1 MAGKVCVVPDYSG
14 LIQPCLQPKH
24 AKQKREQCFSRWQ
37 EHIEIQKTCS
47 NTHGN
52 MLFHSYSFSL
62 SSSFFINRGKK
73 SYRRPL
79 ISSSSSSLPLLPSSL
94 FPLALAQTRSHLWWG
109 GVLYSIN
116 SRLHAKIHYAS
127 LLFLRT
133 QACQLTCGTNFPP
146 TTSLHPPTPLIY
158 TAPLPPPTPA
168 NKYV

>member
-1 MAGKVCVVPDYSG
+1 MLLALTGAY
-14 LIQPCLQPKH
+14 
-24 AKQKREQCFSRWQ
+24 R
-37 EHIEIQKTCS
+37 
-47 NTHGN
+47 NTEN
-52 MLFHSYSFSL
+52 MLKHTRKYAFSL
-62 SSSFFINRGKK
+62 LQLFSVFFLLYQQGKKK

-116 SRLHAKIHYAS
+116 SRLHAKIHYAN

-158 TAPLPPPTPA
+158 TAPPP
-168 NKYV
+168 NSC